1 MSSYKKCEL
10 VKVINN
16 HFLKQG
22 KRLNNLN
29 KSTQERLLKITEK
42 YNINIDEGIEELK
55 NQKKQEAQD
64 AKDRKMKEKRDEAI
78 KNRLIEQTIEYLNKH
93 NKMNEWRRQCMEE
106 YYAREYPRYQMTE
119 EDLAEARNACD
130 KHMEKKRKWIEKY
143 GCENPEINGIVLCMG
158 WMTERDFHLSQ
169 EQYDADY
176 YEKKEKYFEVW
187 DVVYSDHDF
196 VAKFEKYVIS
206 VKRKQM
212 I

>member
-10 VKVINN
+10 VKVISN

-22 KRLNNLN
+22 KRLTNLN

-55 NQKKQEAQD
+55 NKKKQEAQD

-93 NKMNEWRRQCMEE
+93 NKMNEWRQQYMEE
-106 YYAREYPRYQMTE
+106 YYAREHPRYQMTE
-119 EDLAEARNACD
+119 EDLAEVRNAYD
-130 KHMEKKRKWIEKY
+130 THMEKKRKWIEKW
-143 GCENPEINGIVLCMG
+143 GCENPEINGITVCMG
-158 WMTERDFHLSQ
+158 WMTERDFCLSQ

-176 YEKKEKYFEVW
+176 YKKKEKYFAVW
-187 DVVYSDHDF
+187 NEYSNHDF

-206 VKRKQM
+206 VKKRKQM